1 MNNEI
6 AIAKVASFIRD
17 SSATVAFTG
26 AGISTPSGIPDFR
39 SHTSGMWEK
48 VNPMEVASL
57 FGFRMNPS
65 AFYNWVYPLA
75 QLTLSAQPNA
85 AHLALARLEAMSH
98 LIAIITQ
105 NIDMLHQRAGN
116 SLVYELHG
124 NFREATCTHCFTAYP
139 GLPLLE
145 QFLTDKQVPRC
156 PRCGGVIKPN
166 VILFGEQL
174 PLQVLRAAQ
183 DVARR
188 ADVML
193 IIGSSLEV
201 APASDIPIIAT
212 RCGAK
217 LVIINL
223 EPTDFDQK
231 ADVVIHEDAAVVLP
245 KIMQCLEEMP

>member
-1 MNNEI
+1 MSSET
-6 AIAKVASFIRD
+6 AIAQVANYIRE
-17 SSATVAFTG
+17 SRATVAFTG

-39 SHTSGMWEK
+39 SPTSGLWEK
-48 VNPMEVASL
+48 VNPMAVASL
-57 FGFRMNPS
+57 FGFRQNPR
-65 AFYNWVYPLA
+65 AFYDWVYPLA
-75 QLTLSAQPNA
+75 QKTLAAQPNA
-85 AHLALARLEAMSH
+85 AHIALAHLETVAH

-105 NIDMLHQRAGN
+105 NIDMLHQRAG
-116 SLVYELHG
+116 SSQVYELHG
-124 NFREATCTHCFTAYP
+124 QFREATCTHCFTPYP

-145 QFLTDKQVPRC
+145 QFLTDRKVPHC

-188 ADVML
+188 ADLML
-193 IIGSSLEV
+193 IVGSSLEV

-212 RCGAK
+212 RSGAK

-223 EPTDFDQK
+223 EPTDFDQG
-231 ADVVIHEDAAVVLP
+231 ADVVIHEDAAIVLP
-245 KIMQCLEEMP
+245 EIMRYLESTP

>member
-1 MNNEI
+1 MSSDN
-6 AIAKVASFIRD
+6 AIAQVATFIRE
-17 SSATVAFTG
+17 SRATVAFTG

-39 SHTSGMWEK
+39 SQKSGMWEK

-57 FGFRMNPS
+57 FGFRQNPR
-65 AFYNWVYPLA
+65 AFYDWVYPLA
-75 QLTLSAQPNA
+75 QQTLSAQPNA
-85 AHLALARLEAMSH
+85 AHVVLARLESMAH
-98 LIAIITQ
+98 LIGIITQ
-105 NIDMLHQRAGN
+105 NIDMLHHRAGS
-116 SLVYELHG
+116 SLVHELHG
-124 NFREATCTHCFTAYP
+124 HFREATCTHCFTIYP

-145 QFLTDKQVPRC
+145 QFLIDRHVPRC

-166 VILFGEQL
+166 VILLGEQL

-193 IIGSSLEV
+193 IVGSSLEV
-201 APASDIPIIAT
+201 VPASDIPIIAT
-212 RCGAK
+212 RSGAK

-231 ADVVIHEDAAVVLP
+231 ADVVIHQDAAVVLP
-245 KIMQCLEEMP
+245 EILRYLENQP